1 MASIEC
7 CQLMTIAETAKKTG
21 PSIKSPIANLLPKTS
36 EATSFETPTFLSCQ
50 VGRNSCK
57 AVFHGA
63 PWNFKSDSQ
72 STFPDYVETSVAVGQ
87 TAKLRLNQTLVTPDS
102 NLLCLSIRMRHI
114 IAIQPESVKSG
125 ALLQL
130 IVPALS
136 IHFRPTIG
144 SSLVIPVETVADGR
158 WILMQMTISG
168 IQTPYDV
175 IFQQDGP
182 MTVSAVPVTI
192 PAVVQLALEKL
203 TLHNGNC

>member
-72 STFPDYVETSVAVGQ
+72 STFPGKLIFIFFSILILHYHIHMLPKCFLYLSSVCY
-87 TAKLRLNQTLVTPDS
+87 S
-102 NLLCLSIRMRHI
+102 
-114 IAIQPESVKSG
+114 
-125 ALLQL
+125 
-130 IVPALS
+130 
-136 IHFRPTIG
+136 
-144 SSLVIPVETVADGR
+144 GR
-158 WILMQMTISG
+158 WYYNAEMNYNSFAYSYMRNLNVWILYS
-168 IQTPYDV
+168 
-175 IFQQDGP
+175 
-182 MTVSAVPVTI
+182 VSRVNDSTFI
-192 PAVVQLALEKL
+192 L
-203 TLHNGNC
+203 TGKKEMNYSCRVARHCSPDTWKVNRLSFTRL